1 MKRSN
6 NLPFNI
12 PAVAKGA
19 PSYTHQH
26 EPRRN
31 RPPPDVREGMIHI
44 QMKAA
49 ADNSNIHR
57 VSTSTA
63 KTVPA
68 QARGGKA
75 PVSKWKSSFRPIGD
89 AEQEDDNSQE
99 QSTTSPERVELYDPY
114 DTVLSDSDD
123 NRSPLSNEDIQ
134 ETQHLSPGRECLD
147 SHHWDSSYSE
157 PGNRVTDRRE
167 FSPEVSESP
176 LESRGPSLG
185 HHQVF
190 SPETASPDGP
200 DYGSTSRP
208 LDHRGHSSDRHI
220 HSSSTQRF
228 SGPYGGQTTD
238 GPEYRAEI
246 GTSVRLS
253 PPRVHHNYKH
263 HSGLD
268 QIIPVTRKEN
278 KSIIMDREPI
288 SCDLCDVELA
298 NGQELEDHLETKTHW
313 DTLELIQQHNNYDDI
328 TIAFLQDVML
338 YKGHN
343 CSRAIEES
351 ALQALQE
358 NDHMTK
364 VEMFHCAACNTF
376 VSTSALSV
384 QSHITS
390 QEHLSNTKE
399 FEVQQRRT
407 CLDKA
412 KTMMEKLQPQFEDFK
427 QGISLFN

>member
-134 ETQHLSPGRECLD
+134 ETQHLSP
-147 SHHWDSSYSE
+147 
-157 PGNRVTDRRE
+157 
-167 FSPEVSESP
+167 
-176 LESRGPSLG
+176 
-185 HHQVF
+185 
-190 SPETASPDGP
+190 
-200 DYGSTSRP
+200 
-208 LDHRGHSSDRHI
+208 
-220 HSSSTQRF
+220 
-228 SGPYGGQTTD
+228 
-238 GPEYRAEI
+238 
-246 GTSVRLS
+246 
-253 PPRVHHNYKH
+253 
-263 HSGLD
+263 GLD

>member
-1 MKRSN
+1 
-6 NLPFNI
+6 
-12 PAVAKGA
+12 
-19 PSYTHQH
+19 
-26 EPRRN
+26 
-31 RPPPDVREGMIHI
+31 MIHI
-44 QMKAA
+44 QMKAP

-68 QARGGKA
+68 QARAGKA
-75 PVSKWKSSFRPIGD
+75 PVSKWRSSFRPIGD
-89 AEQEDDNSQE
+89 SEQEDDNSQE
-99 QSTTSPERVELYDPY
+99 QSTTSSERVELYDPY
-114 DTVLSDSDD
+114 DAVLSDSDD
-123 NRSPLSNEDIQ
+123 NPLGNENIQ
-134 ETQHLSPGRECLD
+134 ETQHLSPGTECLD
-147 SHHWDSSYSE
+147 SNRCDSSYSE

-176 LESRGPSLG
+176 SESRGPRLG

-190 SPETASPDGP
+190 SPETTSPDGP

-208 LDHRGHSSDRHI
+208 LDPRGHSSDRCI
-220 HSSSTQRF
+220 HSSSTQQF
-228 SGPYGGQTTD
+228 PGTYGGQTTD

-246 GTSVRLS
+246 GTSVRIS
-253 PPRVHHNYKH
+253 PPRLHHNYKH

-268 QIIPVTRKEN
+268 QITPATRNESKR
-278 KSIIMDREPI
+278 IIMDKEPI

-298 NGQELEDHLETKTHW
+298 NGQELEDHLDTKTHW
-313 DTLELIQQHNNYDDI
+313 DTLEHIQQHNSYDDI

-338 YKGHN
+338 YKGQN

-364 VEMFHCAACNTF
+364 VEMFHCAACNAF
-376 VSTSALSV
+376 VSTSASTV

-390 QEHLSNTKE
+390 QEHLNNTKE
-399 FEVQQRRT
+399 FEVKQRRI

-412 KTMMEKLQPQFEDFK
+412 KTMMEKLKPHFEDFQ
-427 QGISLFN
+427 QGISLFD